1 MVVVVVVPGPVQLMV
16 GVSYMGVGG
25 EGGGSGG
32 GGGGGGCC
40 SPTHSFCTPGAG
52 GVGGGCLVGAGGDN
66 GGPSAAPEPQF
77 SPRSEYF
84 LFFLYILSSQPLLA
98 TWRVLSSC
106 SLSFEPP
113 GVFYP
118 PTWFSPM

>member
-40 SPTHSFCTPGAG
+40 SPLCTPGAG
-52 GVGGGCLVGAGGDN
+52 VVGGGCWVVVGGDN
-66 GGPSAAPEPQF
+66 GGSSATAECHG
-77 SPRSEYF
+77 
-84 LFFLYILSSQPLLA
+84 LLA
-98 TWRVLSSC
+98 TISRMVTHHQKSTRRKC
-106 SLSFEPP
+106 TTDF
-113 GVFYP
+113 
-118 PTWFSPM
+118 